1 MFTLAK
7 IQKRIIHKQSFLLTL
22 PHQYQKNMQYPDISN
37 LCPWADN
44 VNCAITV
51 CDSEGVIL
59 YMNSIA
65 KQTFASH
72 GNLIGKNLFECHKE
86 ESKAK
91 IRHMLATGESNAY
104 TISKNGQRKVIYQ
117 TPWRR
122 DGAIA
127 GMVEISM
134 VVPEEMPHYI
144 R

>member
-1 MFTLAK
+1 MLHIFLPLFISLWHTAPDACRGIYEK
-7 IQKRIIHKQSFLLTL
+7 SIQ
-22 PHQYQKNMQYPDISN
+22 NMSNDDLKWPDAI
-37 LCPWADN
+37 
-44 VNCAITV
+44 NCAVTV

-59 YMNSIA
+59 YMNDRA
-65 KQTFASH
+65 RQTFASH
-72 GNLIGKNLFECHKE
+72 GDLIGKNLFECHSE
-86 ESKAK
+86 ASKAK

-122 DGAIA
+122 DGEVA

-134 VVPEEMPHYI
+134 VVPEDMPHYA